1 MDIIMRFG
9 SLFLWDIC
17 FQAKYGFYFLYAV
30 LTVLYVILLFAFP
43 ETWSEKA
50 AAILIFSDPAA
61 MGLFFMGAIVL
72 LEKNQHTPCAFAVSP
87 VRPMEYIIAKVSSL
101 SAISLVVAA
110 ILALAASV
118 DNLYVVLLGTG
129 LSGAIFTLSGIII
142 ATKITSLNQFI
153 LWTVPIEIVC
163 FVPAILHL
171 FKITPAWLRYYP
183 VNVCMEMISGYT
195 PSAIGF
201 FNVIALMAVLTVLSK
216 CCVIKMWR
224 GTGGVKL

>member
-1 MDIIMRFG
+1 MRLG
-9 SLFLWDIC
+9 NLFLWDIR

-30 LTVLYVILLFAFP
+30 LTVIYTITLFAVP
-43 ETWSEKA
+43 GSWKENT
-50 AAILIFSDPAA
+50 AAILIFSDPAS

-72 LEKNQHTPCAFAVSP
+72 LEKSQHTPCAFAVSP

-101 SAISLVVAA
+101 SAISLVAAA

-118 DNLYVVLLGTG
+118 NNLHIVLIGTVI
-129 LSGAIFTLSGIII
+129 SSVIFTLFGIII
-142 ATKITSLNQFI
+142 ATKIISLNQFI

-183 VNVCMEMISGYT
+183 INVCMEMISGYA
-195 PSAIGF
+195 PSGIGILV
-201 FNVIALMAVLTVLSK
+201 VIALLAILLFLSRYCVL
-216 CCVIKMWR
+216 KMWSSM
-224 GTGGVKL
+224 GGVKL

>member
-1 MDIIMRFG
+1 MRLG
-9 SLFLWDIC
+9 NLFLWDIR

-30 LTVLYVILLFAFP
+30 LTVIYTIVLFAVP
-43 ETWSEKA
+43 GSWKENTA
-50 AAILIFSDPAA
+50 TILIFSDPAS

-72 LEKNQHTPCAFAVSP
+72 LEKSQHTPCAFAVSP

-110 ILALAASV
+110 ILALVANV
-118 DNLYVVLLGTG
+118 NNLYIVLLGTVI
-129 LSGAIFTLSGIII
+129 SSAIFTLFGIII
-142 ATKITSLNQFI
+142 ATKIISLNQFV

-183 VNVCMEMISGYT
+183 INVCMEMISGYA
-195 PSAIGF
+195 PSGIGILV
-201 FNVIALMAVLTVLSK
+201 VIALLAILLVLSRY
-216 CCVIKMWR
+216 CVLKMWSSM
-224 GTGGVKL
+224 GGVKL